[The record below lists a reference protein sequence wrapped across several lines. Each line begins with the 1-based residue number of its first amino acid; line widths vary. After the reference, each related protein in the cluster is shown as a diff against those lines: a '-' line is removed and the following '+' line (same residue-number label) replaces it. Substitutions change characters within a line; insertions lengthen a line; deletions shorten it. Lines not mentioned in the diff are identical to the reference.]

1 MVDMIIRGGQVVT
14 PSGVGN
20 WDVAIEGERIIAVA
34 EPGAISPEG
43 TKVVDASGK
52 IVVPGGIEP
61 HAHLRSD
68 ISREGYGST
77 SGVQLVSRAAIYGGT
92 TTILDFA
99 EQGDRPDLQPALEE
113 GSERWR
119 GNGYTDYSYHPMFAS
134 GASTGLINQIPEVI
148 QAGFAS
154 FKIFTTKRV
163 GLQTLHGGGKSWDRT
178 LAKTDFG
185 TMSAIMGQIADAGG
199 MLLVHAEDEDIVQ
212 YNYSLAKERAQ
223 WDYWNL
229 HLIHSNLSED
239 MAFRRVTRLAE
250 STGCPIYF
258 VHVSAKEGVEAIAEA
273 RDRGQPVY
281 GETLHNYAC
290 FNSDNYLEENG
301 MKYHTYPSLKS
312 PSDANELWA
321 GLLDGRLSTVGTDQT
336 FDTWEDKTRFKT
348 VADVIGGSNGIET
361 RVAIVYSEGV
371 VKRGMPLHRFVDVTS
386 TNAARIFGLYPR
398 KGVIAVGSEAD
409 LTIIDP
415 SIRETITHDDLHLS
429 DYSPWEGWDV
439 QGWPVTMILRGK
451 IMVED
456 RKLVGSPGHGQLLAN
471 RSIAADVRSKPVC

>member
-1 MVDMIIRGGQVVT
+1 MMVRGGQVVT

-20 WDVAIEGERIIAVA
+20 WDVAVEGERIIAVA
-34 EPGAISPEG
+34 EPGLISPEG
-43 TKVVDASGK
+43 TKVVDATGK

-77 SGVQLVSRAAIYGGT
+77 SGVEVVSRAAIYGGT

-99 EQGDRPDLQPALEE
+99 DQGDRPDLQPALEE

-119 GNGYTDYSYHPMFAS
+119 GNGYTDYSYHPTFAS
-134 GASTGLINQIPEVI
+134 GVSTDAINQIPELI

-154 FKIFTTKRV
+154 FKIFTTQRV
-163 GLQTLHGGGKSWDRT
+163 GFQTLHGGGKSWDRT
-178 LAKTDFG
+178 LPKTDFG
-185 TMSAIMGQIADAGG
+185 TMSAIMGQIAGG
-199 MLLVHAEDEDIVQ
+199 GGILLVHAEDEDIVQ
-212 YNYSLAKERAQ
+212 YNYSMAKERGQ

-239 MAFRRVTRLAE
+239 MAFRRVIRLAE

-321 GLLDGRLSTVGTDQT
+321 GLLDGRLSTVGTDQG
-336 FDTWEDKTRFKT
+336 FETWEDKTRFKT

-361 RVAIVYSEGV
+361 RVGIVYSEGV

-386 TNAARIFGLYPR
+386 ANAARIFGLYPR
-398 KGVIAVGSEAD
+398 KGAIAVGSDAD

-429 DYSPWEGWDV
+429 DYSAWEGWDI

-451 IMVED
+451 VMVEG
-456 RKLVGSPGHGQLLAN
+456 RKLVGSPGHGQLLTN
-471 RSIAADVRSKPVC
+471 RSIATQVRRKSVC